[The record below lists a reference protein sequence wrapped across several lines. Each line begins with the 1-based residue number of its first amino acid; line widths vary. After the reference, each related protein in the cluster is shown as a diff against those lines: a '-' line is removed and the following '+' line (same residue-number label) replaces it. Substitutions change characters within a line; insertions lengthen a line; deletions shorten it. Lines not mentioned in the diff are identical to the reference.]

1 MQKLYFLTSKCKKNE
16 KWFCSHPDL
25 NLGSIGCEN
34 GALDHLDI
42 ETINN
47 VRAILSNKYSF
58 YFWSQFLRP
67 QYVLVLG
74 RNNFL
79 DHLFYLLYAKLLGN
93 SIHIVLTCNISRI
106 FSCFLSSSLM
116 STYSKVIFWL
126 PKIWALGSWNEKIK
140 WNLCL
145 PITLD
150 CFKLKNKNQFW
161 LSDLVVPRSSLLY
174 WELTLSVV

>member
-16 KWFCSHPDL
+16 KWFCSHLHL

-34 GALDHLDI
+34 NALDHLAI
-42 ETINN
+42 KTINN
-47 VRAILSNKYSF
+47 VRVILSNKYSF

-67 QYVLVLG
+67 RYVLVLG

-174 WELTLSVV
+174 